1 MTCRYCQIAVDTV
14 EDVVTLLTVFSQ
26 LVRELSA
33 FDRQARYSYSAA
45 EFAAR
50 LREVLDELQLTYERL
65 QELDAENRRRQRR

>member
-1 MTCRYCQIAVDTV
+1 MTCQYCQIAVDTV

-33 FDRQARYSYSAA
+33 FDHQARYSYSAA

-50 LREVLDELQLTYERL
+50 LREVLDNLQLTYERL
-65 QELDAENRRRQRR
+65 QELDVENRRRR